1 MIQLEL
7 LSSGDMFRRVL
18 TIGNIKNGINV
29 IENRGIH
36 RGCTSSFMHER
47 HQNVEENR
55 KRIGIVGGS
64 ICAGQVCILK
74 KNLWETIMLETLF
87 FKLCISNNSCSEFY
101 SKVHKGVK
109 QAPDQIRKAGLIES
123 LKELGKYF
131 TYFESKR
138 AFHLKHLLEK
148 MKFILISIHLIRI

>member
-7 LSSGDMFRRVL
+7 LPSGDMFRRVL
-18 TIGNIKNGINV
+18 TIGTIKNGINV

-64 ICAGQVCILK
+64 ICAGQVCIFYK
-74 KNLWETIMLETLF
+74 KLVGDNNVS
-87 FKLCISNNSCSEFY
+87 LC
-101 SKVHKGVK
+101 
-109 QAPDQIRKAGLIES
+109 
-123 LKELGKYF
+123 
-131 TYFESKR
+131 
-138 AFHLKHLLEK
+138 
-148 MKFILISIHLIRI
+148 

>member
-1 MIQLEL
+1 
-7 LSSGDMFRRVL
+7 MFRRVL

-64 ICAGQVCILK
+64 ICAGQVCIFYKTCGRQWRYSL
-74 KNLWETIMLETLF
+74 LETLF
-87 FKLCISNNSCSEFY
+87 FKLCISDNSCNEFY
-101 SKVHKGVK
+101 SKVHTGVK

-123 LKELGKYF
+123 LKELGKYS

-138 AFHLKHLLEK
+138 AVT
-148 MKFILISIHLIRI
+148 IRIFCNYLKAWNSL